1 MTLSDSLV
9 GGISLNGWHEG
20 WPCRCLRSVIPESAI
35 VYAIWHNYR
44 RISGIQEKSGN
55 PLDTGSRPPQSDSSG
70 MTGSANCD
78 IVSNERG
85 DFFGTKLIGVI
96 ENSQENC

>member
-1 MTLSDSLV
+1 MAGTKAGPAGVSVLSFR
-9 GGISLNGWHEG
+9 N
-20 WPCRCLRSVIPESAI
+20 P
-35 VYAIWHNYR
+35 HNYR

-96 ENSQENC
+96 GNS